1 MKKKV
6 LVILGHPQP
15 QSYCGAL
22 ADAYRDGAREAAADV
37 RVLTLAALELAPAA
51 GGSEPSPDVRRA
63 QDDIRW
69 AEHLVFVYPILWGTI
84 PALLK
89 AFIERSFLPGF
100 AVNFREGALGWDRLL
115 AGRSARLIVTMNT
128 PPWLYRWMFGRP
140 GHNTMKRAILKFSG
154 VTPVRI
160 SQFGPVNRSNAVQR
174 SRWLDAVRALGR
186 RVA

>member
-1 MKKKV
+1 VNKRV

-22 ADAYRDGAREAAADV
+22 AEAYCDGAREAAAEV
-37 RVLTLAALELAPAA
+37 RVLTLADMALEPAA
-51 GGSEPSPDVRRA
+51 GDTAPSPDVRRA

-89 AFIERSFLPGF
+89 DFIERSFLPGF
-100 AVNFREGALGWDRLL
+100 AVNFHEGSLRWDRLL
-115 AGRSARLIVTMNT
+115 SGRSARLIVTMNT

-140 GHNTMKRAILKFSG
+140 AHNTMKRAILGFSG
-154 VTPVRI
+154 IRPVRI
-160 SQFGPVNRSNAVQR
+160 TELGPVNRSTATQR
-174 SRWLDAVRALGR
+174 SRWLHAVRAMGR
-186 RVA
+186 RLA